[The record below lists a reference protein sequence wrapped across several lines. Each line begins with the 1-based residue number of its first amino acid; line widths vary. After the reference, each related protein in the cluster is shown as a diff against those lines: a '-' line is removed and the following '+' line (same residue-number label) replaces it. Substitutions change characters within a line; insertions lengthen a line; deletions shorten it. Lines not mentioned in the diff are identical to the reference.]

1 MSTLDQF
8 KTQTPQGVLYSL
20 QEMVHK
26 AQELQNK
33 VESDAFLNLED
44 REHLKEFIASM
55 RAFFYYAYP
64 TLERVAY
71 SRLDETE
78 LVRSDRLA
86 SLRDAFQKCVSITDE
101 SAKMVA
107 TAIEQLHQRLEEWD
121 AAAKHPYI

>member
-55 RAFFYYAYP
+55 RAFFHYVYP

-71 SRLDETE
+71 SRLNETE
-78 LVRSDRLA
+78 LVRGDHLA

>member
-8 KTQTPQGVLYSL
+8 KTQTPQSVLYSL

-33 VESDAFLNLED
+33 VECDAVLDVED
-44 REHLKEFIASM
+44 RERLKEFIASM
-55 RAFFYYAYP
+55 QAFFHYVYP

-78 LVRSDRLA
+78 LVRSDHLA
-86 SLRDAFQKCVSITDE
+86 SIRDAFQKCVTITDE

-107 TAIEQLHQRLEEWD
+107 TVIEQLRERLEEWD
-121 AAAKHPYI
+121 VAGKHPYI